1 MRIIL
6 SPLLTVPII
15 ALGLSG
21 LASKAAIYKE
31 SGGIVVIEAEHFD
44 SRKADATD
52 DHHWHIVPDDDGK
65 DTLAD
70 IGDPPIA
77 NARGGKYLQALPDSA
92 GGGQNQNQPADVG
105 TEPIADYKVQ
115 ITTPGRYQ
123 LWLRWGGYDGSSDSM
138 YGEIVELRD
147 GTGGKVNDWYRYARA
162 LSNVDFTGAWQGVG
176 GPELNDAG
184 GSDVPAAWDIPSAG
198 TYTIRLGQ
206 REDGCAVDA
215 LILQLTTLPAP
226 GEPGPPESGTAT
238 AFITITKQP
247 ADTAIAT
254 GQTAT
259 LSVTA
264 TGSST
269 PTYQW
274 QKAAPGSTNFVDI
287 AGATSATYT
296 TATLT
301 VSDNGTQ
308 YRAVLSITGLSI
320 PSRAA
325 TVTVDVIS
333 PIAYRAVGSATFDK
347 VTVVYSE
354 PVDPSSA
361 TNAANYSIAG
371 LTISGATLAAGGN
384 SVVLTTGLQKTG
396 TVYTVTI
403 KDVKDLVTPANV
415 LSPNP
420 TTIKFTAWTLSK
432 GAALQK
438 YWENITPNNIDALRN
453 DPRFPDKP
461 TFTTI
466 QPAFEYPANG
476 ANEAGSNYGNQLTA
490 FLSPTVT
497 GDYVFY
503 VCSDDPSEL
512 YLSTDENPA
521 NKKLIAQ
528 ETAWSNARQWVSS
541 GGSSDL
547 TSKRSD
553 QFAASEWPTPN
564 VIRLTAGKLYYMEA
578 LHTEGG
584 GGDNVGAT
592 WQLPGG
598 AEPVD
603 GAPPI
608 PGANLFTYLNP
619 DVSTAT
625 ITISSPA
632 DGATFAEGASI
643 TITVNATDSNGPI
656 RKVEFFAEG
665 KKLGESVAAPFSFT
679 WSSVPA
685 GRYSLSAAALD
696 RQGFVITSPVVKVV
710 VGNPPPE
717 ALFVIGTDSVPNLNA
732 SDAAIKVRLESL
744 GFIVRVKNAPQT
756 VTADADGKVLIVTS
770 STVNS
775 GDVGDKFRTVAV
787 PVVNWEQ
794 ALQDNYLMT
803 DNVDGTTRGTTG
815 GQTELEIVNAS
826 HPLAAGLKA
835 GVVTFVSDVDTFS
848 WGLPPDGAVKIAQ
861 FAGDPTKFGIYAYD
875 TGDIMFGGTKAPA
888 RRVML
893 PLGNNSYV
901 LLTADGLK
909 LFDAAIKWAANLG
922 AAPPPP
928 PAQAK
933 FNPPLLQGGSLSLSW
948 SGTGKLQE
956 ADAVTG
962 PWNDAAS
969 QTSPQTVTVT
979 GKAKFYRIKQ

>member
-6 SPLLTVPII
+6 SPHLTVPII

-147 GTGGKVNDWYRYARA
+147 GAGGKVNDWYRYARA

-176 GPELNDAG
+176 GPELNNASG
-184 GSDVPAAWDIPSAG
+184 GDVPAAWDIPSAG

-206 REDGCAVDA
+206 REDGCAVDT
-215 LILQLTTLPAP
+215 LIFQLTTLPAP

-238 AFITITKQP
+238 AFITVTKQP
-247 ADTAIAT
+247 SDTAIAT

-274 QKAAPGSTNFVDI
+274 QKAAAGSTNFVDI
-287 AGATSATYT
+287 AGATSASYT
-296 TATLT
+296 TGTLT
-301 VSDNGTQ
+301 VAENGTQ

-325 TVTVDVIS
+325 TVTIDVIS

-354 PVDPSSA
+354 PVDPASA
-361 TNAANYSIAG
+361 TNPANYSIAG

-396 TVYTVTI
+396 TVYTVTV

-415 LSPNP
+415 ISPNP
-420 TTIKFTAWTLSK
+420 TTIKFTAWVLSK

-466 QPAFEYPANG
+466 EPAFEYPANG
-476 ANEAGSNYGNQLTA
+476 ANEAGSNYGNQLSA
-490 FLSPTVT
+490 FLSPPVT
-497 GDYVFY
+497 GDFVFY
-503 VCSDDPSEL
+503 VCSDDPSVL

-528 ETAWSNARQWVSS
+528 ETAWSNARQWVTS

-547 TSKRSD
+547 SSKRSD
-553 QFAASEWPTPN
+553 QFGASEWPTPN

-584 GGDNVGAT
+584 GGDNVGVT
-592 WQLPGG
+592 WQLPGA

-619 DVSTAT
+619 DASTAT
-625 ITISSPA
+625 ITISGPA
-632 DGATFAEGASI
+632 DGATFATGSSV
-643 TITVNATDSNGPI
+643 TIAANAADPNGPV
-656 RKVEFFAEG
+656 RKVEFFANG
-665 KKLGESVAAPFSFT
+665 TKVGESATAPFSVIWNNVASGRYTLTASALDRLGYVVAAPS
-679 WSSVPA
+679 
-685 GRYSLSAAALD
+685 
-696 RQGFVITSPVVKVV
+696 IKIV
-710 VGNPPPE
+710 VGAPPPF
-717 ALFVIGTDSVPNLNA
+717 ALFLHGTLTA
-732 SDAAIKVRLESL
+732 SDNLVISRLKSL
-744 GFIVRVKNAPQT
+744 GYDVADVLD
-756 VTADADGKVLIVTS
+756 TASTTSDATGKDLIVIS
-770 STVNS
+770 STVGS
-775 GDVGDKFRTVAV
+775 GNIGTKFTAV
-787 PVVNWEQ
+787 PVPIINWES
-794 ALQDNYLMT
+794 ALYDELGIEAN
-803 DNVDGTTRGTTG
+803 NVNGLAVT
-815 GQTELEIVNAS
+815 GQTDIEILDAT
-826 HPLAAGLKA
+826 HPLAAGLTKGVKTVLSAA
-835 GVVTFVSDVDTFS
+835 GDMTSLNTIVPSAKIIAQSADGA
-848 WGLPPDGAVKIAQ
+848 GLPLL
-861 FAGDPTKFGIYAYD
+861 FGIEKGAALN
-875 TGDIMFGGTKAPA
+875 TARIATAPA
-888 RRVML
+888 RRVGF
-893 PLGNNSYV
+893 PLANNTFV
-901 LLTADGLK
+901 DTTDDGKK
-909 LFDAAIKWAANLG
+909 LFDAAVKWAANISTN
-922 AAPPPP
+922 APP

-933 FNPPLLQGGSLSLSW
+933 FNAPVLQGGNLSVSW

-956 ADAVTG
+956 ADVVTG
-962 PWNDAAS
+962 PWNDAAN
-969 QTSPQTVTVT
+969 QTNPQTVTVT